1 MSPLHWCKGNLP
13 DNYELIS
20 KLDSKVSTTGLLS
33 RCRLCSST
41 ELLDG
46 YPQRDAIFFTFYYP
60 LSDTHIAFFTTGPV
74 MLILHLYLVIS
85 GLVSIP
91 SKPIP
96 PSLSDDTL
104 ISRLGSLKLPF
115 HCMGYP
121 VAFPAVTSL
130 LHVRITQVRTGQPLF
145 LSHYLQHPTADLVI
159 PSV

>member
-1 MSPLHWCKGNLP
+1 MGTPKETRFSLP
-13 DNYELIS
+13 TITRS
-20 KLDSKVSTTGLLS
+20 KT
-33 RCRLCSST
+33 
-41 ELLDG
+41 
-46 YPQRDAIFFTFYYP
+46 
-60 LSDTHIAFFTTGPV
+60 DTHRLFTTGPIL
-74 MLILHLYLVIS
+74 LILHLYLVIS
-85 GLVSIP
+85 GLVSIL

-115 HCMGYP
+115 HCTGYP
-121 VAFPAVTSL
+121 VAFPAITSL